1 MICCELRDG
10 SLGAST
16 VGKKSDRLAGGLAC
30 FSTLEAQVLSAR
42 PFLSPGISPRG
53 GGGGGWEPSF
63 KPPNVPAFLSFPCAD
78 PPVGVLI
85 APWLGPSEGRAL
97 RRSRR
102 ITSSFLFFFSLVKL
116 VKTKS
121 VYCDTR
127 ASLDDCRVNARR
139 CRLVMYENIF
149 SVLWNE
155 QTAAHQKLCFLSET
169 VQRSWNHTRQ
179 LWPSHVQRL
188 QNEQSHK

>member
-1 MICCELRDG
+1 MQIIIVGESQLLRSSYHPSAALLVEWNAWQYSCASVFVFSLRWSPSWSANSAVTGTLRGSCFTEELKNYI
-10 SLGAST
+10 L
-16 VGKKSDRLAGGLAC
+16 
-30 FSTLEAQVLSAR
+30 F
-42 PFLSPGISPRG
+42 F
-53 GGGGGWEPSF
+53 F
-63 KPPNVPAFLSFPCAD
+63 
-78 PPVGVLI
+78 
-85 APWLGPSEGRAL
+85 
-97 RRSRR
+97 
-102 ITSSFLFFFSLVKL
+102 FFFSLVKL

-169 VQRSWNHTRQ
+169 GQRSWNHTRQ